1 MLESGRLRVEM
12 QTPDGTRMRVRSI
25 NPGVVV
31 GEVAMYSG
39 DPRTADVVTEGP
51 SVVLRLDRASIA
63 RIEAEDPALASAM
76 HRWLARVLSE
86 RLSDTLREFDAL
98 LD

>member
-1 MLESGRLRVEM
+1 METS
-12 QTPDGTRMRVRSI
+12 DGTRMRLRSI
-25 NPGVVV
+25 SRGVVV

-39 DPRTADVVTEGP
+39 DPRTADVVAEGP
-51 SVVLRLDRASIA
+51 TVVLRLDRASIA
-63 RIEAEDPALASAM
+63 LIESEDPALASAM
-76 HRWLARVLSE
+76 HRWLGGVLSE